1 MSTKNVLLIDN
12 DLASAE
18 TLESLFS
25 NNKFVP
31 HLLIGLEEL
40 EPVIK
45 GYDRNVQRIELI
57 PQQFPP
63 VAFVADTLGGILTP
77 TDEIIRVLHK
87 RNVCCIATT
96 ITKQPTLAHADFGI
110 SRLNIVDWAQ
120 KWLPPV
126 YAVATRPKP
135 GRIDAGEG
143 ARKILVINQNE
154 KFGRLMTELL
164 IAYGYPCF
172 EPITKVLRLVDG
184 TVTGYSDSMSEVE
197 IKLKDLAVIFVA
209 ASSNEQSGEAPSR
222 EIVQSARAM
231 GVCCV
236 STSLNQNRTLPEA
249 DFMIDETKRQRFV
262 ELWMKAIYP
271 TACNTVC
278 RS

>member
-96 ITKQPTLAHADFGI
+96 ITKQPTLVHADFGI
-110 SRLNIVDWAQ
+110 SRLNIVDWTQ

-126 YAVATRPKP
+126 YAVSTRPRP
-135 GRIDAGEG
+135 GRIDAAEG

-172 EPITKVLRLVDG
+172 EPITRVLRLADG
-184 TVTGYSDSMSEVE
+184 IVTGYSDTMSEVE

-209 ASSNEQSGEAPSR
+209 ASSNEQSGEVPSR
-222 EIVQSARAM
+222 EIVQSARAA

-249 DFMIDETKRQRFV
+249 DFMIDETKSQRFV

-271 TACNTVC
+271 TACNTVR